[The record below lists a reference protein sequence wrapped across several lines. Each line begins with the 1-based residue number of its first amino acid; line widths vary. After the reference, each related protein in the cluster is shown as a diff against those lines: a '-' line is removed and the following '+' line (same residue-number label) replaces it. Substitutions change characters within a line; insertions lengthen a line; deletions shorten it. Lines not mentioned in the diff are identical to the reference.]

1 MSERAVDVVEGLTW
15 VPFAVLILPLIGL
28 QVNDFGSDFGQWDFL
43 LLSGLATLAAGLA
56 FAETIPGRLE
66 RTLHRLRDRG
76 TLDATDEH
84 LALLSATLRRRS
96 RVWGLI
102 GAAVVAAAILMA
114 FLVADRSIDDPLLW
128 LEVVGGL
135 LAGYEL
141 GRLSSYGSLGSLL
154 QRESCTIKV
163 RPDHFDNAGG
173 LKPVGDYYFVQATLA
188 GIPAAFL
195 AAWWLLIPVVPRD
208 YGRWRD
214 PYLGLLALAIG
225 FELLCFFL
233 PIWYFH
239 REMERQKD
247 EYLREADRL
256 SSHMALFPPA
266 ATGAGGAEEATAAKA
281 RVAEARER
289 YQLIDEMPTWP
300 VDPRTRHRFRTRNLL
315 LLLPLAGQ
323 FVSESSPWRAVA
335 DALSKVGG

>member
-1 MSERAVDVVEGLTW
+1 MSKRAVNVVEGLTW
-15 VPFAVLILPLIGL
+15 VPFAVLILPVVGL
-28 QVNDFGSDFGQWDFL
+28 QVSKFKDDFGKWDFL
-43 LLSGLATLAAGLA
+43 LLSGLATLAVGLA

-66 RTLHRLRDRG
+66 RTLHRLRDCG

-84 LALLSATLRRRS
+84 LSHLAGTLQQRS

-102 GAAVVAAAILMA
+102 GAVVDAAAILAA
-114 FLVADRSIDDPLLW
+114 FLVVGRTINEPLLW
-128 LEVVGGL
+128 LEVFGGL
-135 LAGYEL
+135 FAGYEL
-141 GRLSSYGSLGSLL
+141 GRMSSYGSLGSLL
-154 QRESCTIKV
+154 KRDSCTIKV

-173 LKPVGDYYFVQATLA
+173 LKPIGDYYFVQATIA

-195 AAWWLLIPVVPRD
+195 AAWWLLIPVVPRN
-208 YGRWRD
+208 YQSWRN

-239 REMERQKD
+239 REMERQKA
-247 EYLREADRL
+247 EYLGEADRI

-266 ATGAGGAEEATAAKA
+266 AATAGAEEAKVAKA

-300 VDPRTRHRFRTRNLL
+300 VDPKTRHRFRTRNLL

-323 FVSESSPWRAVA
+323 FVSESSPWKAIA
-335 DALSKVGG
+335 AALSRVGG